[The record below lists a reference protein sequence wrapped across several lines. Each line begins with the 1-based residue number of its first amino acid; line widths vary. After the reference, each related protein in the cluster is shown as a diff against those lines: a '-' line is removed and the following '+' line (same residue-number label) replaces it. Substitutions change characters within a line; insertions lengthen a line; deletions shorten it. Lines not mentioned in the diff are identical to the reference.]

1 MAGKVLGRGVYTEP
15 GPTEQ
20 PGVGGVSEK
29 GLRMLA
35 VPSWRG
41 GRCGYWRALEQVCLE
56 ATTGFRRS
64 PPPLHLRTKGA
75 SKPQCLAQPW
85 TGGQDLP

>member
-1 MAGKVLGRGVYTEP
+1 MAGKASGRGVYTEP

-20 PGVGGVSEK
+20 PGVGGVGEK

-41 GRCGYWRALEQVCLE
+41 GRCGYRRALEQVCLE
-56 ATTGFRRS
+56 GHHRIQEA
-64 PPPLHLRTKGA
+64 
-75 SKPQCLAQPW
+75 KPQCLAQPW